1 MDMGRQ
7 GRSFPFLSSPPPIW
21 AVAVGTSTGGPQ
33 ALMSLLSSLPAD
45 FPASILIVQH
55 IHPKFNPILVRR
67 LSEVSAFPVKE
78 AENGET
84 LKGGL
89 AYVAPGDH
97 HMEVER
103 RDSGVVIR
111 LHQRPPLHGV
121 RPSADLLFSSVSEA
135 FLEKAVA
142 VILTGMGQDGLVGA
156 QAVKRKGGTVLA
168 EAKDSCVI
176 YGMPRGV
183 VEARVADRVVPLK
196 DMAGEILKIVKR

>member
-1 MDMGRQ
+1 
-7 GRSFPFLSSPPPIW
+7 
-21 AVAVGTSTGGPQ
+21 
-33 ALMSLLSSLPAD
+33 MSLLSSLPAD

-55 IHPKFNPILVRR
+55 IHPKFTPILIRR

-84 LKGGL
+84 LKGSL

-103 RDSGVVIR
+103 RDGGGVVIR

-156 QAVKRKGGTVLA
+156 QAVKRQGGTVLA
-168 EAKDSCVI
+168 EAKESCVI
-176 YGMPRGV
+176 YGMPRVV
-183 VEARVADRVVPLK
+183 VEAQVADRVVPLK